1 MLDNYYNDFFKKGQ
15 QKIELYLYESCIPK
29 DDPVY
34 TLKKILEEMN
44 FDGLLN
50 QYSHLGRKGYNPI
63 MIFAVLLYANMRGIF
78 SVDKIVES
86 LKRDL
91 GFIWLADGEQ
101 PGRDTFYSFINEKLT
116 LEIMDNLHYQ
126 FIRKLE
132 KENYLTLNTLFLDG
146 TKIEANANRYTFVWR
161 GSINYHLVNLLTQID
176 ELFISYNKFI
186 KISGYDHEYNLISKE
201 LMVIEGADK
210 VREVIKK
217 NKERKLNS
225 QKKIPNN
232 RILEIDN
239 VSPVDMLKT
248 ANLLKEIAVIEN
260 IEFVNGKGKRKSKLQ
275 HLYEAFLEK
284 GQRLLKYKENFEI
297 MGVDRNSYSKTDKDA
312 TFMRMK
318 DDHMMNGQLKP
329 AYNLQFAV
337 ENYFIV
343 HTSISNDRTD
353 YNTLIPIIE
362 KHKNYLM
369 EFTLKEIVADSGY
382 SSEKNLLYLK
392 DNKIESYIKLQEH
405 EIKKT
410 KKYKNNIGKY
420 YNMASKI
427 INGEKVYICHDG
439 RLLKHQKTEIHK
451 RAGFERTF
459 EVFACSDCSGC
470 NHKSKCLYKFDP
482 EKHQNKNKVM
492 KVNEKWDELKAISE
506 ANILSEKG
514 IKYRQIRSVVTE
526 GSFGDMK
533 ENDSFRRFHR
543 RSSEKVL
550 KEIKLY
556 SMARNINK
564 YHRFE
569 EKTLVK
575 FEGKIA

>member
-1 MLDNYYNDFFKKGQ
+1 MNNTYYNDFFKKGQ
-15 QKIELYLYESCIPK
+15 QKIELYLYESRMPK

-50 QYSHLGRKGYNPI
+50 SYSHLGRKGYNPI

-86 LKRDL
+86 LKRDI

-101 PGRDTFYSFINEKLT
+101 PERDTFYTFINEKLT
-116 LEIMDNLHYQ
+116 LEIMDDLHYQ

-132 KENYLTLNTLFLDG
+132 KENYLSLNTLFLDG

-161 GSINYHLVNLLTQID
+161 GSINYHLVNMLTQID
-176 ELFISYNKFI
+176 ELFISYNKYI
-186 KISGYDHEYNLISKE
+186 EISGYHKKYSLNPKE
-201 LMVIEGADK
+201 LIVIEGAEK
-210 VREVIKK
+210 VKEVIEK
-217 NKERKLNS
+217 NRERKLNN

-239 VSPVDMLKT
+239 FSPIDMLKT
-248 ANLLKEIAVIEN
+248 ASLLKEIAISEN
-260 IEFVNGKGKRKSKLQ
+260 IEFVYGKGKRKSKLQ
-275 HLYEAFLEK
+275 HLYEDFLEK
-284 GQRLLKYKENFEI
+284 GTRLLKYKENFEL
-297 MGVDRNSYSKTDKDA
+297 MGTDRNSYSKTDIDA

-362 KHKNYLM
+362 KHKQY
-369 EFTLKEIVADSGY
+369 LKEFSLKEMVADSGY

-392 DNKIESYIKLQEH
+392 DNNIKSFIKLQEH
-405 EIKKT
+405 ELKKT
-410 KKYKNNIGKY
+410 KKYKKNIGKY
-420 YNMASKI
+420 YNMASEI

-439 RLLKHQKTEIHK
+439 RKLEHQKTEIHK

-459 EVFACSDCSGC
+459 EVFACADCSGC
-470 NHKSKCLYKFDP
+470 TYKSKCLYKFNP
-482 EKHQNKNKVM
+482 EKHQDKNKLM
-492 KVNEKWDELKAISE
+492 KVNEKWDELKALSE
-506 ANILSEKG
+506 ANILSDKG

-543 RSSEKVL
+543 RGSEKVL
-550 KEIKLY
+550 KEMKLY

-569 EKTLVK
+569 EKMLVK

>member
-15 QKIELYLYESCIPK
+15 QKIELYLYESRMPK

-50 QYSHLGRKGYNPI
+50 RYSHLGRKGYNPI

-86 LKRDL
+86 LKRDI

-101 PGRDTFYSFINEKLT
+101 PERDTFYSFINEKLT
-116 LEIMDNLHYQ
+116 LEVMDDLHYQ

-161 GSINYHLVNLLTQID
+161 GSINYHLVNLLTTID
-176 ELFISYNKFI
+176 ELFENFNKFI
-186 KISGYDHEYNLISKE
+186 EVTDYNKRYNLVSKE
-201 LMVIEGADK
+201 LIVIEGADK
-210 VREVIKK
+210 VREIIKK
-217 NKERKLNS
+217 NKERKINNK
-225 QKKIPNN
+225 KKIPNN

-239 VSPVDMLKT
+239 FSPIDMLKT
-248 ANLLKEIAVIEN
+248 ATLIKEISVSEN
-260 IEFVNGKGKRKSKLQ
+260 IEFVYGKGKRKPKLQ
-275 HLYEAFLEK
+275 HLYEDFMEK
-284 GQRLLKYKENFEI
+284 GTRLLKYKENFEI
-297 MGVDRNSYSKTDKDA
+297 MGTDRNSYSKTDLEA

-362 KHKNYLM
+362 KHKKNLK
-369 EFTLKEIVADSGY
+369 EFTLEEMVADSGY

-392 DNKIESYIKLQEH
+392 ENTIESYIKLQEH
-405 EIKKT
+405 ELKKT
-410 KKYKNNIGKY
+410 RKYKNNIGKY
-420 YNMASKI
+420 YNMKSKV

-439 RLLKHQKTEIHK
+439 RKLEHQKTEIHK
-451 RAGFERTF
+451 RSGFKRTF
-459 EVFACSDCSGC
+459 EVFACEDCSGC
-470 NHKSKCLYKFDP
+470 SHKSKCLYKFDP
-482 EKHQNKNKVM
+482 EKHQDKNKVM
-492 KVNEKWDELKAISE
+492 KVNEKWDKLKTESE
-506 ANILSEKG
+506 ENILSEKG
-514 IKYRQIRSVVTE
+514 IKYRQIRSVITE

-533 ENDSFRRFHR
+533 ENASFRKFHR
-543 RSSEKVL
+543 RGSKKVT
-550 KEIKLY
+550 KEIMLY
-556 SMARNINK
+556 SMSRNINK

-569 EKTLVK
+569 QKLLEK
-575 FEGKIA
+575 FEGNAA

>member
-1 MLDNYYNDFFKKGQ
+1 
-15 QKIELYLYESCIPK
+15 
-29 DDPVY
+29 
-34 TLKKILEEMN
+34 
-44 FDGLLN
+44 
-50 QYSHLGRKGYNPI
+50 
-63 MIFAVLLYANMRGIF
+63 
-78 SVDKIVES
+78 
-86 LKRDL
+86 
-91 GFIWLADGEQ
+91 
-101 PGRDTFYSFINEKLT
+101 
-116 LEIMDNLHYQ
+116 
-126 FIRKLE
+126 
-132 KENYLTLNTLFLDG
+132 
-146 TKIEANANRYTFVWR
+146 
-161 GSINYHLVNLLTQID
+161 
-176 ELFISYNKFI
+176 
-186 KISGYDHEYNLISKE
+186 
-201 LMVIEGADK
+201 
-210 VREVIKK
+210 
-217 NKERKLNS
+217 
-225 QKKIPNN
+225 
-232 RILEIDN
+232 
-239 VSPVDMLKT
+239 
-248 ANLLKEIAVIEN
+248 
-260 IEFVNGKGKRKSKLQ
+260 
-275 HLYEAFLEK
+275 
-284 GQRLLKYKENFEI
+284 
-297 MGVDRNSYSKTDKDA
+297 
-312 TFMRMK
+312 MK

-362 KHKNYLM
+362 KHKKYLT
-369 EFTLKEIVADSGY
+369 EFSLEEMVADSGY

-392 DNKIESYIKLQEH
+392 ENNIESYIKLQEH

-410 KKYKNNIGKY
+410 RKYKNNIGKY

-451 RAGFERTF
+451 RAGFEMTF

-470 NHKSKCLYKFDP
+470 NYKPKCLYKFDP
-482 EKHQNKNKVM
+482 EKHQDKNKVM

-506 ANILSEKG
+506 SNILSEKG

-569 EKTLVK
+569 QKMLVK